1 MRIGFTSEKQSAV
14 RTESLIGSM
23 QLLPACDRRFA
34 NSSCSRLIDEIQ
46 SGEEHIGGFV
56 CQTPTSDKT
65 REPDAFALERGSEL
79 DEQIFRLQCLVSHLL
94 EKNEELRQR
103 LARQAS
109 GMTEVYGAEAA
120 GPSN

>member
-1 MRIGFTSEKQSAV
+1 
-14 RTESLIGSM
+14 
-23 QLLPACDRRFA
+23 
-34 NSSCSRLIDEIQ
+34 
-46 SGEEHIGGFV
+46 
-56 CQTPTSDKT
+56 
-65 REPDAFALERGSEL
+65 
-79 DEQIFRLQCLVSHLL
+79 VSHLL